1 MRVFDI
7 INEEKVVEAPT
18 SGIANL
24 AKKGLGKVAG
34 AVGMS
39 GTAGRMGGSAE
50 VGTKANE
57 LYKSIARWQGINQKN
72 DKNMT
77 AADVQA
83 WAKQNKINVSK
94 VQMPDGVLPKKLLM
108 DILKKVAASEL
119 TGGNVSAAPAQGG
132 GGAGSAQGGG
142 AGSAPAQGG
151 AMNRAMNAI
160 QQKAT
165 GNPADTS
172 PNAEPGAEP
181 QAQKTGQSPAKSNV
195 APLKNKDGIPPN
207 IQKML
212 DELTP
217 TEKKALAGVI

>member
-7 INEEKVVEAPT
+7 INEEKVDEAPT

-132 GGAGSAQGGG
+132 GGGG

-165 GNPADTS
+165 GKPADTS

-181 QAQKTGQSPAKSNV
+181 QAQKTGQSPEKSNV